1 MSDDIKKED
10 LFNVIKH
17 GHAWYEAKIEEEI
30 KKVINKFPYDLTGH
44 HDLRWDKDDEY
55 HYIYDNECYLF
66 IFKGEIELR
75 SDRENVFSS
84 NKTIKYSIKNEKD
97 IEEAYRH
104 FLSLTMEEEDE

>member
-1 MSDDIKKED
+1 MSVNKDKKE
-10 LFNVIKH
+10 LFETIKH
-17 GHAWYEAKIEEEI
+17 GHAWYEEKIEEEI

-55 HYIYDNECYLF
+55 HFIYDNECYLF

-84 NKTIKYSIKNEKD
+84 NKTIKCSIKNEKD

>member
-1 MSDDIKKED
+1 MSEEIDKKD
-10 LFNVIKH
+10 LFDVMNH
-17 GHAWYEAKIEEEI
+17 GHAWYESKIEEEI
-30 KKVINKFPYDLTGH
+30 KKVINKFPFDLTGH
-44 HDLRWDKDDEY
+44 HNLRWDKDDEY
-55 HYIYDNECYLF
+55 HFIYDNECYLF

-104 FLSLTMEEEDE
+104 FLMLTMEEEDE